1 MEIQSSG
8 RSIDVLMEKVLSVN
22 ILSSDYFKELY
33 KFKTYHEVVDEIYH
47 QVDHVEPWMTGNCR
61 GPSSAFCLLYKF
73 FTMKLT
79 VNQMHGLLKHPDS
92 PYIRAIGFLYLRY
105 VAEPKTLWSWYE
117 PYIKDDEEFSPG
129 SNGKMTTMGVYV
141 RDLLLGQY
149 YFDSLLPRVPLPIL
163 RQVTGHLEKLKLPTK
178 QSGMTGDSNRLES
191 NDTARRPPSVK
202 ASLSVSFGQRAPHRA
217 STRDSSPV
225 RRTLTSK
232 QEKERSYDGDRARSP
247 PRKRRSQS
255 RERDHHSERDR
266 SDRDRGSYKDRDH
279 DRHARDH
286 RDRNHHRSSYSDRDG
301 ERRGREKRDRDSDR
315 SGRSSARRSRSRSR
329 SRSPVRGRTD
339 GDKHRFSPFGRA
351 PESSNLA
358 KLKDLYGDATNTKND
373 SGDDRAH
380 RDSGTEEV
388 IRLGGA
394 RWR

>member
-8 RSIDVLMEKVLSVN
+8 RPIDVLMEKVLSVN

-33 KFKTYHEVVDEIYH
+33 RLKTYHEVIDEIYN

-79 VNQMHGLLKHPDS
+79 VKQMHGLLKHPDS

-163 RQVTGHLEKLKLPTK
+163 RQVTGHLEKMKLPTK
-178 QSGMTGDSNRLES
+178 QSGMTGDSSRLGS
-191 NDTARRPPSVK
+191 DDTARRPPSVK

-225 RRTLTSK
+225 RKTLPSVRDR
-232 QEKERSYDGDRARSP
+232 ERSSDGERARSP
-247 PRKRRSQS
+247 KRHRSQS
-255 RERDHHSERDR
+255 REHDSEHDR
-266 SDRDRGSYKDRDH
+266 SDRDRDRHKDRGH
-279 DRHARDH
+279 DRHSRDD
-286 RDRNHHRSSYSDRDG
+286 RDRDYRRPSYSSRDDDRQ
-301 ERRGREKRDRDSDR
+301 GRERRDRDSDR
-315 SGRSSARRSRSRSR
+315 HGRSSARRSRSRSPNR
-329 SRSPVRGRTD
+329 SRAD
-339 GDKHRFSPFGRA
+339 GEKHRSSPFGKP

-358 KLKDLYGDATNTKND
+358 KLKDLYGDATNTK
-373 SGDDRAH
+373 DDTADDKAR

>member
-1 MEIQSSG
+1 MVFVI
-8 RSIDVLMEKVLSVN
+8 
-22 ILSSDYFKELY
+22 
-33 KFKTYHEVVDEIYH
+33 
-47 QVDHVEPWMTGNCR
+47 
-61 GPSSAFCLLYKF
+61 
-73 FTMKLT
+73 
-79 VNQMHGLLKHPDS
+79 
-92 PYIRAIGFLYLRY
+92 FL
-105 VAEPKTLWSWYE
+105 
-117 PYIKDDEEFSPG
+117 
-129 SNGKMTTMGVYV
+129 
-141 RDLLLGQY
+141 QY

-178 QSGMTGDSNRLES
+178 QSGMTGDSNRHES

-225 RRTLTSK
+225 RRTFPSK
-232 QEKERSYDGDRARSP
+232 QEKERSYDGVHARSP

-255 RERDHHSERDR
+255 RERDHDSERDR
-266 SDRDRGSYKDRDH
+266 SDRDRGRYMDREH

-286 RDRNHHRSSYSDRDG
+286 RDRGHHRSSYSDRDG
-301 ERRGREKRDRDSDR
+301 ERRSRERRDRDSDR
-315 SGRSSARRSRSRSR
+315 SGRSSTRRSRSR

-339 GDKHRFSPFGRA
+339 GDKHRSSPFGKA

-358 KLKDLYGDATNTKND
+358 KLKDLYGDATNTKSD
-373 SGDDRAH
+373 DDRGH

>member
-1 MEIQSSG
+1 
-8 RSIDVLMEKVLSVN
+8 
-22 ILSSDYFKELY
+22 
-33 KFKTYHEVVDEIYH
+33 
-47 QVDHVEPWMTGNCR
+47 
-61 GPSSAFCLLYKF
+61 
-73 FTMKLT
+73 
-79 VNQMHGLLKHPDS
+79 
-92 PYIRAIGFLYLRY
+92 
-105 VAEPKTLWSWYE
+105 
-117 PYIKDDEEFSPG
+117 
-129 SNGKMTTMGVYV
+129 
-141 RDLLLGQY
+141 
-149 YFDSLLPRVPLPIL
+149 VPLPIL

-178 QSGMTGDSNRLES
+178 QSGMTGDSNRHES

-225 RRTLTSK
+225 RRTLPSK
-232 QEKERSYDGDRARSP
+232 QEKDRSYDGDRARSP

-255 RERDHHSERDR
+255 HEHDHDAERDR
-266 SDRDRGSYKDRDH
+266 SDRDRGRYKDREH
-279 DRHARDH
+279 DRHACDH
-286 RDRNHHRSSYSDRDG
+286 RDQDHHRSRYSDRDG

-315 SGRSSARRSRSRSR
+315 SGRSITRRSR

-339 GDKHRFSPFGRA
+339 GDKHRSSPFGKA

-388 IRLGGA
+388 IRLGGQ

>member
-1 MEIQSSG
+1 
-8 RSIDVLMEKVLSVN
+8 
-22 ILSSDYFKELY
+22 
-33 KFKTYHEVVDEIYH
+33 
-47 QVDHVEPWMTGNCR
+47 
-61 GPSSAFCLLYKF
+61 
-73 FTMKLT
+73 
-79 VNQMHGLLKHPDS
+79 
-92 PYIRAIGFLYLRY
+92 
-105 VAEPKTLWSWYE
+105 
-117 PYIKDDEEFSPG
+117 
-129 SNGKMTTMGVYV
+129 MGVYV

-163 RQVTGHLEKLKLPTK
+163 RQVTSHLEKLKLPTK

-225 RRTLTSK
+225 RRTLSSK
-232 QEKERSYDGDRARSP
+232 HDKERNYDGDHAKPP
-247 PRKRRSQS
+247 PRKHRSRS
-255 RERDHHSERDR
+255 SERDLDSQRDR
-266 SDRDRGSYKDRDH
+266 SDRDRGRYKDREY
-279 DRHARDH
+279 DRYARDH
-286 RDRNHHRSSYSDRDG
+286 RDRDHRRSSYADRDD

-315 SGRSSARRSRSRSR
+315 NRHSSSRRSRSRSR

-339 GDKHRFSPFGRA
+339 GDKHRSSPFGRA

-373 SGDDRAH
+373 TGDDRAH